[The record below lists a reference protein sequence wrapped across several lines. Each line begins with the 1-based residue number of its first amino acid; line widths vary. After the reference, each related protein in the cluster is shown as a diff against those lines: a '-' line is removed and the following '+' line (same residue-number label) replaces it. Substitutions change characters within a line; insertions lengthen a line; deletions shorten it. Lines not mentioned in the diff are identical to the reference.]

1 MCELADT
8 QTSNVNKR
16 TLGGSQ
22 LGDAATQLRCSGGVL
37 GLPHAAAKQEVST
50 PSRLATH
57 GALTAG
63 ACRSHQT
70 SSRAPVRSCVKP
82 DAAGADGYARACL
95 RNSSAS
101 LYSSGCAPASSGVH
115 LGGATRRQP
124 TARASAQRTGRALSA
139 EKRNQGPSLGR
150 DHADV
155 VRVAVVQHLRA
166 RRPLSVSLAQ
176 TRRAQAAS
184 GTHPVL
190 KPELDL
196 LLGGVARPHLA
207 HLAAAAAKLTVLQ
220 EKRSTAAPSAALLR
234 DSARARRACAP

>member
-1 MCELADT
+1 M
-8 QTSNVNKR
+8 R
-16 TLGGSQ
+16 
-22 LGDAATQLRCSGGVL
+22 
-37 GLPHAAAKQEVST
+37 PHSSVAAAASLACHTRLQ
-50 PSRLATH
+50 SR
-57 GALTAG
+57 
-63 ACRSHQT
+63 RSVRPHDLRRTVHSPQA
-70 SSRAPVRSCVKP
+70 RVVRIKLPVEH
-82 DAAGADGYARACL
+82 